1 MPFFAYEAILTKL
14 SMKQF
19 LSHLSLL
26 MLLNLLIKPAYL
38 LLVDARIQD
47 VVGPEEFGRYFPLL
61 SLSILFNILL
71 DAGLSNHMTRLIAS
85 QRDDWQA
92 AYSAGWKAKGVLIP
106 FYFAALLGTGWAL
119 GYRGESLQW
128 LAWVGGNQVVLSAV
142 LFIRAGLQGLGAHR
156 TDAWVSILDRA
167 MLLVGLGTL
176 LAIQPGFQ
184 IAWLLAGTTLA
195 LIAAGSIAFWRLQLN
210 RKHLP
215 FAPKRSSN
223 IWLQLREGWP
233 YALLFLLMMTYHRV
247 DAIML
252 ERSATNGAVEAGWY
266 AMSYRLFEA
275 ANMIGYLF
283 ATLLLPYFSRM
294 LAEKVDVRPLAI
306 GASQLLLV
314 GGGTIAWT
322 ACFWPDTL
330 LQLFY
335 DHEIAE
341 AAPILPWLMVSFAIF
356 AQGYVFSTLLTA
368 RKDLRF
374 LNTVAAIGAIGNIA
388 LNAIWIPKYGALG
401 CAMAS
406 AITQAVVVFIQCA
419 SSILKHPGS
428 VWWKLA
434 RSLALHSLVCGTI
447 CWIGSRLDVDAQFIA
462 PAVITACLL
471 AGFIPG
477 IMDDSTLR
485 ALLSNKMNT
494 FAASKLKSDS

>member
-38 LLVDARIQD
+38 LVVDARIQD
-47 VVGPEEFGRYFPLL
+47 VLGPEEFGRYFPLL
-61 SLSILFNILL
+61 SLGILFNILL

-85 QRDDWQA
+85 QRNDWEA
-92 AYSAGWKAKGVLIP
+92 AYTAGWRAKGLLIP
-106 FYFAALLGTGWAL
+106 AYFAVLMGTGWAL
-119 GYRGESLQW
+119 GYRGEALQW
-128 LAWVGGNQVVLSAV
+128 LAWVGLNQMLLSGI

-167 MLLVGLGTL
+167 MLLFGLGLL

-184 IAWLLAGTTLA
+184 IVWLLAGTTIA
-195 LIAAGSIAFWRLQLN
+195 LITSGAIALWRLRLN
-210 RKHLP
+210 RMSLP
-215 FAPKRSSN
+215 QEPHTDTN
-223 IWLQLREGWP
+223 VWGQLKQGWP

-252 ERSATNGAVEAGWY
+252 ERSLSNGAEEAGWY

-294 LAEKVDVRPLAI
+294 LANKTDVRPLAI

-314 GGGTIAWT
+314 GGGAVAWT
-322 ACFWPDTL
+322 ACFWPEAL

-368 RKDLRF
+368 RKDLRL
-374 LNTVAAIGAIGNIA
+374 LNTVAAIGAVGNIT
-388 LNAIWIPKYGALG
+388 LNALWIPAYGALG

-406 AITQAVVVFIQCA
+406 ALTQALVVLVQCA
-419 SSILKHPGS
+419 ATILKHPGS
-428 VWWKLA
+428 AWWKLGK
-434 RSLALHSLVCGTI
+434 SVALHSLLCGTI
-447 CWIGSRLDVDAQFIA
+447 CFMGVRWASDTEWVAL
-462 PAVITACLL
+462 AVMAACLL

-477 IMDDSTLR
+477 IMDDSNLR

>member
-1 MPFFAYEAILTKL
+1 
-14 SMKQF
+14 MKQF

-26 MLLNLLIKPAYL
+26 MLLNLLIKPVYL
-38 LLVDARIQD
+38 LVVDTRIQD
-47 VVGPEEFGRYFPLL
+47 VLGPEEFGRYFPLL
-61 SLSILFNILL
+61 SLSILLNIVL
-71 DAGLSNHMTRLIAS
+71 DAGLSNHMTRLISSRHAG
-85 QRDDWQA
+85 WQA

-106 FYFAALLGTGWAL
+106 LYFIVLMATGWAL
-119 GYRGESLQW
+119 GYRGESLEW
-128 LAWVGGNQVVLSAV
+128 LAWVGLNQVLLSGV

-156 TDAWVSILDRA
+156 TDAWVSILDRSL
-167 MLLVGLGTL
+167 LLVGLGIL

-184 IAWLLAGTTLA
+184 IVWLLGGTSIALLIAGCLA
-195 LIAAGSIAFWRLQLN
+195 LWRLRIN
-210 RKHLP
+210 RLVAENTASEP
-215 FAPKRSSN
+215 TN
-223 IWLQLREGWP
+223 IWTQLAKGWP

-252 ERSATNGAVEAGWY
+252 ERSATNGAKEAGWY

-294 LAEKVDVRPLAI
+294 LANKTDVRPLAI

-314 GGGTIAWT
+314 GGGAVAWT
-322 ACFWPDTL
+322 ACFWPDSFL
-330 LQLFY
+330 RLFY

-341 AAPILPWLMVSFAIF
+341 AAPIFPWLMVSFAIF

-368 RKDLRF
+368 RGNLRL
-374 LNTVAAIGAIGNIA
+374 LNSVAAIGAFGNIA
-388 LNAIWIPKYGALG
+388 LNFLWIPEYGALG

-406 AITQAVVVFIQCA
+406 ALTQALVVILQCIA
-419 SSILKHPGS
+419 SVLKHPGS
-428 VWWKLA
+428 AWWKLVK
-434 RSLALHSLVCGTI
+434 SLALHSLLCGAI
-447 CWIGSRLDVDAQFIA
+447 CGIGLRWDSDVWWMV
-462 PAVITACLL
+462 PVILLACLL

-485 ALLSNKMNT
+485 SLLSTKMNT
-494 FAASKLKSDS
+494 FASSKLKSDS

>member
-1 MPFFAYEAILTKL
+1 
-14 SMKQF
+14 MKQF

-26 MLLNLLIKPAYL
+26 MLLNLLIKPVYL
-38 LLVDARIQD
+38 LVVDTRIQD
-47 VVGPEEFGRYFPLL
+47 VLGPEEFGRYFPLL
-61 SLSILFNILL
+61 SLSILLNIVL
-71 DAGLSNHMTRLIAS
+71 DAGLSNHMTRLISSRHAG
-85 QRDDWQA
+85 WQA

-106 FYFAALLGTGWAL
+106 LYFIVLMATGWAL
-119 GYRGESLQW
+119 GYRGESLEW
-128 LAWVGGNQVVLSAV
+128 LAWVGLNQVLLSGV

-156 TDAWVSILDRA
+156 TDAWVSILDRSL
-167 MLLVGLGTL
+167 LLVGLGIL

-184 IAWLLAGTTLA
+184 IVWLLGGTSIALLIAGCLA
-195 LIAAGSIAFWRLQLN
+195 LWRLRIN
-210 RKHLP
+210 RLVAENTASEP
-215 FAPKRSSN
+215 TN
-223 IWLQLREGWP
+223 IWTQLAKGWP

-252 ERSATNGAVEAGWY
+252 ERSATNGAKEAGWY

-294 LAEKVDVRPLAI
+294 LANKTDVRPLAI

-314 GGGTIAWT
+314 GGGAVAWT
-322 ACFWPDTL
+322 ACFWPDSFL
-330 LQLFY
+330 RLFY

-368 RKDLRF
+368 RGNLRL
-374 LNTVAAIGAIGNIA
+374 LNSVAAIGAFGNIA
-388 LNAIWIPKYGALG
+388 LNFLWIPAYGALG

-406 AITQAVVVFIQCA
+406 ALTQALVVIAQCTA
-419 SSILKHPGS
+419 SVLKHPGS
-428 VWWKLA
+428 AWWKLVK
-434 RSLALHSLVCGTI
+434 SLALHSLLCGAI
-447 CWIGSRLDVDAQFIA
+447 CGIGLRWDSDVWWMV
-462 PAVITACLL
+462 PVILLACLL

-485 ALLSNKMNT
+485 SLLSTKMNT
-494 FAASKLKSDS
+494 FASSKLKSDS